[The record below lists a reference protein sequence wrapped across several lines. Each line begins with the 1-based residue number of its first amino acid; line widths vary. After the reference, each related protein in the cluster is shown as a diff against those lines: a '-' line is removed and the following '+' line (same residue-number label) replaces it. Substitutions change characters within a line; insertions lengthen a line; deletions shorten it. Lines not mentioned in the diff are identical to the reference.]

1 MVDHKGFSDSV
12 RQILNPIWNAWY
24 FLTLYANTDG
34 IQGQWRTDVSGV
46 LDRYALAKTAALV
59 DEVTTR
65 MDADDLPG
73 ACAAIAG
80 FLDAFT
86 NWYIRRSRDRF
97 WKPVGDDPETDRD
110 KREAYDTLATVLR
123 VLCQV
128 AAPLLPLVTEAVY
141 RGLTGE
147 RSVHLSDWPTR
158 DTLPADPA
166 LVADMDLVRDV
177 ASAAHSVRKAND
189 RRARLPLPSLTV
201 AARDARRLE
210 PFVGLIADEVN
221 VQEVHLSEAVEDAG
235 ELILAVDPSVVGP
248 RLGPETQAVLAAAR
262 KGDWSRVSADEVEV
276 AGIILRPGEFS
287 VQLRPRDEVTSR
299 SLPGNNGVVTLD
311 LEVTPDLARLG
322 LVRDLIR
329 TVQMARRDAGLH
341 VADHIRLVLELD
353 DEAASAV
360 GSHRGYLMQQ
370 TLADELEVAPLGE
383 STDNSATDPSGLS
396 YRARHQVGRERS
408 VGIGLSRST

>member
-1 MVDHKGFSDSV
+1 
-12 RQILNPIWNAWY
+12 
-24 FLTLYANTDG
+24 
-34 IQGQWRTDVSGV
+34 V

-59 DEVTTR
+59 DDVTTR

-80 FLDAFT
+80 FLDALT

-97 WKPVGDDPETDRD
+97 WRPVGDPATDGD
-110 KREAYDTLATVLR
+110 KRDAYDTLATVLR

-141 RGLTGE
+141 QGLTRE
-147 RSVHLSDWPTR
+147 RSVHLSDWPGR
-158 DTLPADPA
+158 DALPADPA
-166 LVADMDLVRDV
+166 LVADMDLVREV

-189 RRARLPLPSLTV
+189 RRARLPLASLTV
-201 AARDARRLE
+201 AARDARRLDR
-210 PFVGLIADEVN
+210 FVGLLADEVN
-221 VQEVHLSEAVEDAG
+221 VQEVHLSDAVDDAG

-248 RLGPETQAVLAAAR
+248 RLGADTQTVLAAAR
-262 KGDWSRVSADEVEV
+262 KGNWSRVSAEEVEV
-276 AGIILRPGEFS
+276 AGIVLHPGEFA
-287 VQLRPRDEVTSR
+287 VRLKPRDEVASR

-311 LEVTPDLARLG
+311 LEVTPDLDRLG

-353 DEAASAV
+353 EEAGAAV
-360 GSHRGYLMQQ
+360 ESHRRYLMEQ
-370 TLADELEVAPLGE
+370 TLADELEVAPLDGPTTGD
-383 STDNSATDPSGLS
+383 SGTSGSGLD
-396 YRARHQVGRERS
+396 YRARYQVGRTRS
-408 VGIGLSRST
+408 VGIGLSRIT